1 LDHLP
6 DYPLKPEFEKR
17 TIMGFEQPVRDMD
30 AVIWVDPNQVGIE
43 GRMMDLVSGRPFDT
57 TGCPN
62 CSSASMTIGIEQ
74 SRLGQ
79 MGDRTAASVGAQDGA
94 SRKDARSA

>member
-1 LDHLP
+1 LDQLP

-43 GRMMDLVSGRPFDT
+43 GRMMDFSQR
-57 TGCPN
+57 
-62 CSSASMTIGIEQ
+62 
-74 SRLGQ
+74 
-79 MGDRTAASVGAQDGA
+79 
-94 SRKDARSA
+94 